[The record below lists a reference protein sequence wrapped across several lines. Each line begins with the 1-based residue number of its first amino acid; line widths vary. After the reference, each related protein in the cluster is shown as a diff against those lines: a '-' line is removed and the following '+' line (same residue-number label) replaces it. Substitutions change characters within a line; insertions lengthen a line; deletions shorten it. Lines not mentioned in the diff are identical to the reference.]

1 MAQKTNLNVSPYF
14 DDFDSSKE
22 YYKVLFSP
30 GRPIQARELNNIQS
44 QIQNQIEK
52 FGSHIFKDGSMVIP
66 GGVTYDSRFYAV
78 KLEPRQFGIDI
89 NIYIDSFIGKRIY
102 GKTSGVGAE
111 VDYIAYPSDSDEVE
125 YITLYV
131 KYIKSDND
139 NAIAQ
144 FSDGESLYCDE
155 DILYGNTLISSET
168 PFATTIAINSTA
180 IGSAAHVSRGVY
192 FVRGYF
198 VEVLPQTIILDYYN
212 NVPSYKVG
220 FTVNETIVNAKEDNS
235 LYDNAKGFTNFAAPG
250 ADRFSISLK
259 LDKRPLD
266 DLGDPNFIEYLRTDE
281 GELKK
286 EETTTQ
292 YSLIRDYLA
301 KRTYDES
308 GDYSVDPFIINLKE
322 SLNDYEGNDGLF
334 FPGDTTDDGNIPSED
349 IACIKLSPGIAY
361 VSGYDIVKQNST
373 VVDIQKPRTT
383 EKIDRIS
390 SQVKLG
396 NFIRVNNVNGSPNFR
411 ETIGLYDS
419 RKTSNTA
426 ASGTKIGDAR
436 LYNCNLTDAAYGSA
450 ASSWDLYLYD
460 IQTYTKITLNSAVSN
475 TELPKSSFVKGVS
488 SGASGYAVSAGGDST
503 TVYLRQTS
511 GTFQEGEKISING
524 VDEYSRTITNVIA
537 YSLKDVKS
545 LFKATAGGLLSFTA
559 DTILYRRVLPGFTS
573 SDEFILTSGGVVTCP
588 GKFFSNQIKVG
599 DVISYIGDG
608 TVPHYNVVSSIAADL
623 SSITLGTS
631 TTVSGVSDG
640 TIGVSADTKLKLYL
654 RTAKIVDYNNGSFY
668 VNLPKSNI
676 SSVDLSSSSL
686 SFKAQTINEFSTGA
700 GTFTVDSSNFSLSA
714 GISTAF
720 FESFDQE
727 RYSLHYTTRA
737 IETLSADKVSLDTTQ
752 NQVTFNNITAS
763 RTVDTLI
770 ATLTKTGIQSKVK
783 NYNRNTIVNYSLSK
797 YKKSGTDSDATISD
811 GLTYSSVYGIRVQDD
826 AICLG
831 YPDVSKIIKIYE
843 SLDSDFPE
851 LDQLTFSSLVN
862 VANNAIIGEK
872 IIGSVSGAACRVIRK
887 PTSLPNNLEV
897 VYLNAERFTTG
908 EVVTFEESE
917 IITPIDTIIDGE
929 YKDITNRYILDQGQN
944 NQYYDY
950 SKLIRKSGEVEPS
963 KKVTVIF
970 DHYTVPTN
978 DNGQVFTALSY
989 SKNQYQKLIPRIG
1002 KENVLASNTL
1012 DFRPRVS
1019 AITNLSSLTE
1029 SPFDFD
1035 SRALSSYEIIA
1046 PDEVLIL
1053 GIEYY
1058 IGRIDKLYLNRNG
1071 QFIVK
1076 NGTPALSPTAPVDE
1090 GEGMLLATLFLPP
1103 YLSETSHAIISLE
1116 SNRRYTMKDIGKIDT
1131 RLKNLER
1138 TTTLSLLEVN
1148 TEALQIK
1155 DADGL
1160 DQFKTGF
1167 FVDNFQNNSYID
1179 GYLSTIEVDKG
1190 ISAFKNQNTLPNIPE
1205 TKRVNGVYYSKD
1217 GNIRFVS
1224 RGSNLESLTLNYEE
1238 VGWIEQP
1245 IATRVENVNPF
1256 HVVEYVGTL
1265 SLSPSEDRWVRTFIK
1280 EPAKV
1285 INKTINLN
1293 NQVFDTQTVVV
1304 QATGDPITIDEV
1316 TRIRASAFD
1325 EMFGRQPNGDRWP
1338 NGTQRTTSR
1347 SSSTSVSVDTV
1358 PGTPSDE
1365 TFTTSDTASST
1376 VRRLISV
1383 DDEKFMRSRNVE
1395 FNASNLMP
1403 FARHYQ
1409 FLDSQSKL
1417 KYIPKIIAVQK
1428 NASGS
1433 SFITGEV
1440 VDGYQVV
1447 SVSEGN
1453 LTGPTEANPTISF
1466 SLCRP
1471 NHKYGDFNNPTD
1483 AYITNPYNQNTTLPS
1498 QYSSG
1503 LGYLNIDTNSLA
1515 NNINFGG
1522 YLTRYMKFVGR
1533 TSGAVAWL
1541 SRSALISDANGDLQ
1555 GCFFIED
1562 PFSIPAPVVKFNTG
1576 TKTYKLTSSKTN
1588 EEPLPGSTDISR
1600 AETNYTATGRLNTF
1614 QDETTN
1620 ITTNLNTTV
1629 TTTVNTTTITTTTTR
1644 RRTVL
1649 ERYDPL
1655 AQSFEVGR
1663 TSQAPQNTSTKLDK
1677 ISDSDGAFLTAVD
1690 IYFRKVDSGNS
1701 PVTIQVRSME
1711 LGTPTLVQIGESV
1724 TLRPNSIVPGN
1735 GGKKLKQLVS
1745 EDASIPCRITFPYPI
1760 YLPPDDEYAIVLLAP
1775 QSIGYEVFIAE
1786 MNEKS
1791 LNEKSLTGLP
1801 EAEASKYSKQFAI
1814 GSLFKSQN
1822 GSIWTADQNQ
1832 DLKFKLYK
1840 AKFTS
1845 SVGTAVFNNPPLI
1858 AQATKNYFGPLS
1870 KDPIEIFP
1878 RKLAV
1883 GVTTTS
1889 KDDAIFTSLT
1899 LGRKVTS
1906 SSKQYNYGFIDEL
1919 GGPADSTIGITTG
1932 GFNYANTSAVDTYN
1946 VSGKGS
1952 GLKLDI
1958 TVTGSTITS
1967 VSVSAGSSGSGYV
1980 SGDVVGI
1987 VTSSVSNST
1996 GYGALLTISDV
2007 NYYDTLYLT
2016 NVQGENFP
2024 ITSTVQYYD
2033 SGIQSSG
2040 LTVLSCPEPTGIN
2053 AGNIMKVNQFSH
2065 GMYSTANKVTL
2076 AKIYSDKKSTK
2087 LTSQLLSNSTLIN
2100 VEDTSNLTTFEGIAV
2115 SGSNPGYIIIE
2126 NEIIQYTGV
2135 TANSLTN
2142 ITRGVDSSRTSS
2154 YEVGQKV
2161 YKYEVGGV
2169 SLRRIN
2175 EVGLDVYQTLLEVAD
2190 IKSDLDSY
2198 YVEFSRTTNGVN
2210 RSSDNTPTDAPQ
2222 LSFNAGAR
2230 VGGNIVAAG
2239 TNLLYNEITP
2249 SYDVYAPGGGQV
2261 SVKAFARMVSGTSV
2275 DGTETSFLDLGYSP
2289 IQLNRPNKFN
2299 DVRMVASRA
2308 NETSYLTELPDS
2320 RSFTTALNLQ
2330 TKNPNLS
2337 PQIFIDNSVTDF
2349 GFYRL
2354 NSPVSDYITDGRVN
2368 NIIDGSHS
2376 ATYVSSII
2384 ALEQPSTSLKV
2395 LISAYRDSSSDFRV
2409 LYNLVSAD
2417 SFAVDQG
2424 FVLFPGYNNLTI
2436 DNNQD
2441 GFLDVVNPSLNSGL
2455 PDKLV
2460 RPSLDNEFLEYE
2472 YTASSLPEFVG
2483 FSIKVVMSGTN
2494 QAKPP
2499 IIKNI
2504 RVIAL
2509 A

>member
-78 KLEPRQFGIDI
+78 KLDPRQFGIDI
-89 NIYIDSFIGKRIY
+89 NIYINSFIGKRIY

-131 KYIKSDND
+131 KYIKSDN
-139 NAIAQ
+139 NNNIAQ

-155 DILYGNTLISSET
+155 DVTYGNTTISSET

-198 VEVLPQTIILDYYN
+198 VEVLPQTIILDYYSN
-212 NVPSYKVG
+212 LPSYKVG
-220 FTVNETIVNAKEDNS
+220 FTVNEKIVNAKEDNS

-266 DLGDPNFIEYLRTDE
+266 DVGDPNFIEYMRTDE

-308 GDYSVDPFIINLKE
+308 GDYSVDPFTINLKE

-334 FPGDTTDDGNIPSED
+334 FPGDTTDDGNIPSD
-349 IACIKLSPGIAY
+349 DLACIKLSPGIAY
-361 VSGYDIVKQNST
+361 VSGYDIAKQNST
-373 VVDIQKPRTT
+373 SVDIQKPRTT
-383 EKIDRIS
+383 ERIDRIS
-390 SQVKLG
+390 SQIKLG
-396 NFIRVNNVNGSPNFR
+396 NFIRVNNVNGSPNFK
-411 ETIGLYDS
+411 ETIGLYS
-419 RKTSNTA
+419 ARKTSNTA

-436 LYNCNLTDAAYGSA
+436 VYNCNLTDAAYTSA

-460 IQTYTKITLNSAVSN
+460 IQTYTKITLNSALSN
-475 TELPKSSFVKGVS
+475 TELPESSFVKGVS
-488 SGASGYAVSAGGDST
+488 SGASGYAVSAGGAST

-511 GTFQEGEKISING
+511 GIFQEGEKITING
-524 VDEYSRTITNVIA
+524 VDEYSRTVTSVIV
-537 YSLKDVKS
+537 YSLQDVKS
-545 LFKATAGGLLSFTA
+545 LFKETTGGLLSFSA
-559 DTILYRRVLPGFTS
+559 DTILYRRTLPGFTS

-588 GKFFSNQIKVG
+588 GKFFSNKIKIG
-599 DVISYIGDG
+599 DVVSYIGDG
-608 TVPHYNVVSSIAADL
+608 DTQHYNVVSSISADL

-640 TIGVSADTKLKLYL
+640 SIGVSADTKLKLYL
-654 RTAKIVDYNNGSFY
+654 KTAKIVDYNNGSLY

-686 SFKAQTINEFSTGA
+686 SFKSQTINQFSTGS
-700 GTFTVDSSNFSLSA
+700 GTFTVDSSNFNLSA

-727 RYSLHYTTRA
+727 RYSVHYTDRT
-737 IETLSADKVSLDTTQ
+737 IETLSSDKVALDTTQ
-752 NQVTFNNITAS
+752 NQVTFNNVTS
-763 RTVDTLI
+763 SKTVDTLI

-797 YKKSGTDSDATISD
+797 YKKSGNDSDSTISD
-811 GLTYSSVYGIRVQDD
+811 GLTYSAVYGIRVQDEE
-826 AICLG
+826 ICLG
-831 YPDVSKIIKIYE
+831 YPDVSNIVKIYE

-851 LDQLTFSSLVN
+851 FDQLTFSSLVN
-862 VANNAIIGEK
+862 VSNNAIIGEK
-872 IIGSVSGAACRVIRK
+872 IVGSVSGAACRVVRK
-887 PTSLPNNLEV
+887 PNGLPNNLEI
-897 VYLNAERFTTG
+897 VYLNTERFSTG
-908 EVVTFEESE
+908 EVVRFEESE
-917 IITPIDTIIDGE
+917 ITTPIDTIINGE
-929 YKDITNRYILDQGQN
+929 YKDITNRFILDQGQTD
-944 NQYYDY
+944 QYYNY
-950 SKLIRKSGEVEPS
+950 SKLVRKSGESEPS
-963 KKVTVIF
+963 RKITIIF
-970 DHYTVPTN
+970 NHYTVPSN

-1002 KENVLASNTL
+1002 KRNILASNTL

-1019 AITNLSSLTE
+1019 PITNLSSLTR
-1029 SPFDFD
+1029 SPFDFTQR
-1035 SRALSSYEIIA
+1035 SFNSYEIIA
-1046 PDEVLIL
+1046 PDEVIIL

-1058 IGRIDKLYLNRNG
+1058 LGRIDKLFLNRNG
-1071 QFIVK
+1071 QFVVK
-1076 NGTPALSPTAPVDE
+1076 NGTPSLSPVTPPNE
-1090 GEGMLLATLFLPP
+1090 GEGMLLATIFLPP
-1103 YLSETSHAIISLE
+1103 YLSETSHAIIKLE
-1116 SNRRYTMKDIGKIDT
+1116 SNKRYTMRDIGKIDT
-1131 RLKNLER
+1131 RLTNLER

-1167 FVDNFQNNSYID
+1167 FVDNFENNSYID
-1179 GYLSTIEVDKG
+1179 RYLSTIEVNKG
-1190 ISAFKNQNTLPNIPE
+1190 ISAFKNQNTLPNIPQS
-1205 TKRVNGVYYSKD
+1205 KRVGEIYYSQD
-1217 GNIRFVS
+1217 GNIRFAS
-1224 RGSNLESLTLNYEE
+1224 RGSNLESLTLNYTE
-1238 VGWIEQP
+1238 VDWIEQP

-1256 HVVEYVGTL
+1256 HVVEYVGTV

-1280 EPAKV
+1280 EPANV
-1285 INKTINLN
+1285 INKTINLE
-1293 NQVFDTQTVVV
+1293 NQIYQTETVVV
-1304 QATGDPITIDEV
+1304 QATGDPVFVEDV
-1316 TRIRASAFD
+1316 TRVRASAFD
-1325 EMFGRQPNGDRWP
+1325 EMFGRQPNGDSWP
-1338 NGTQRTTSR
+1338 NGTQRTISN
-1347 SSSTSVSVDTV
+1347 SSSTSVSVNTV
-1358 PGTPSDE
+1358 PGTPTDE

-1383 DDEKFMRSRNVE
+1383 EDEKFMRSRNVE
-1395 FNASNLMP
+1395 FSASNLMP

-1417 KYIPKIIAVQK
+1417 KYIPKIINVSK

-1433 SFITGEV
+1433 SFITGEI
-1440 VDGYQVV
+1440 VDGYRVL
-1447 SVSEGN
+1447 SVSEGS
-1453 LTGPTEANPTISF
+1453 LTGPTEENSIITF
-1466 SLCRP
+1466 KLCTP

-1483 AYITNPYNQNTTLPS
+1483 VYITNPYDQDTTLPS
-1498 QYSSG
+1498 KYSSG
-1503 LGYLNIDTNSLA
+1503 LNYLNIDTNSLA
-1515 NNINFGG
+1515 NDINYSG
-1522 YLTRYMKFVGR
+1522 YLSTYMKFVGR

-1541 SRSALISDANGDLQ
+1541 SRNDLISDANGDLQ

-1562 PFSIPAPVVKFNTG
+1562 PYSNPAPVVKFNTG
-1576 TKTYKLTSSKTN
+1576 TKTYQLTSSQTN

-1600 AETNYTATGRLNTF
+1600 AETNYTATGILNTY

-1629 TTTVNTTTITTTTTR
+1629 TTTVNTTTITTTTTT

-1663 TSQAPQNTSTKLDK
+1663 TSQAPQNTSTQLDK

-1701 PVTIQVRSME
+1701 PITIQVRSME
-1711 LGTPTLVQIGESV
+1711 LGTPTLIQIGEPV
-1724 TLRPNSIVPGN
+1724 ILRPNSVVPGN
-1735 GGKKLKQLVS
+1735 GGKKLKELVS
-1745 EDASIPCRITFPYPI
+1745 QDASVPCHITFPYPI

-1840 AKFTS
+1840 ARFTTNA
-1845 SVGTAVFNNPPLI
+1845 GTAIFNNPPLI
-1858 AQATKNYFGPLS
+1858 AQATKNYFGPLV

-1878 RKLAV
+1878 RKLTV

-1889 KDDAIFTSLT
+1889 KTSALFNSLT
-1899 LGRKVTS
+1899 FGRKVTS
-1906 SSKQYNYGFIDEL
+1906 NQKQYNYGFIEGL
-1919 GGPADSTIGITTG
+1919 GGPSGGTIGITTG
-1932 GFNYANTSAVDTYN
+1932 GFNYADTSAVDTYN

-1952 GLKLDI
+1952 GLRLNI
-1958 TVTGSTITS
+1958 TTINGTITAA
-1967 VSVSAGSSGSGYV
+1967 SVSAGSSGSGYV
-1980 SGDVVGI
+1980 SGDVIGI

-1996 GYGALLTISDV
+1996 GYGALLTVSDV
-2007 NYYDTLYLT
+2007 NFYDTLYLT
-2016 NVQGENFP
+2016 DVQGENLP
-2024 ITSTVQYYD
+2024 VGSTLQYYD

-2040 LTVLSCPEPTGIN
+2040 LTILSCPEPTGIY
-2053 AGNIMKVNQFSH
+2053 AGNVMKVNQFAH

-2076 AKIYSDKKSTK
+2076 AKVYTDKKSTK
-2087 LTSQLLSNSTLIN
+2087 LSSQLISSSTLIN
-2100 VEDTSNLTTFEGIAV
+2100 VESTADLTTFEGRPV
-2115 SGSNPGYIIIE
+2115 SGSNPGYVIIE
-2126 NEIIQYTGV
+2126 NEIIRYTGV
-2135 TANSLTN
+2135 SANSLTN
-2142 ITRGVDSSRTSS
+2142 ITRGIDSSIVST
-2154 YEVGQKV
+2154 YEVGQRV

-2210 RSSDNTPTDAPQ
+2210 RSSDNTPVDAPQ
-2222 LSFNAGAR
+2222 LSFNRNAK

-2261 SVKAFARMVSGTSV
+2261 SVKAFARMVTGTSV

-2289 IQLNRPNKFN
+2289 IQLNSRNVFN

-2308 NETSYLTELPDS
+2308 NEISYLSELPDS

-2330 TKNPNLS
+2330 TTNPNLS
-2337 PQIFIDNSVTDF
+2337 PQIFIDNTVTDF

-2354 NSPVSDYITDGRVN
+2354 NKPVSDYITDGRVN
-2368 NIIDGSHS
+2368 NLIDGSHS

-2395 LISAYRDSSSDFRV
+2395 LISAYRDFSSDFRV

-2483 FSIKVVMSGTN
+2483 FSIKIVMSGTN